1 MADAHRGRINKG
13 ETMNSRNAR
22 PALRYLLVM
31 GLSLAPLTASA
42 LSLGVG
48 PKGGMNFGNADV
60 DNHEDTEGR
69 QGLAIGG
76 QVEFGV
82 TSPWSLQVEP
92 MYVQKGARFDVLGVT
107 TRGNFDYFEIPV
119 LLKAKLGA
127 PIAHAYVFA
136 GPSFGINLLTEGKVM
151 DATGNFEDE
160 AAPLV
165 FSGDVGVGG
174 EFQLV
179 QYVFLTAD
187 IRYSHAFTSALDKSV
202 GDIDDWK
209 SRDVRAMAGVMFHL
223 TK

>member
-1 MADAHRGRINKG
+1 
-13 ETMNSRNAR
+13 MNSEKT
-22 PALRYLLVM
+22 LRYLLVM

-60 DNHEDTEGR
+60 EDHGDTEGR

-92 MYVQKGARFDVLGVT
+92 MYVQKGARFEILGVT

-119 LLKAKLGA
+119 LLKAKFGA
-127 PIAHAYVFA
+127 QSAHAYLFA
-136 GPSFGINLLTEGKVM
+136 GPSFGINLSTEGKVM

-160 AAPLV
+160 AAPV
-165 FSGDVGVGG
+165 VYSGDVGVGG

-179 QYVFLTAD
+179 PYVFLTAD
-187 IRYSHAFTSALDKSV
+187 VRYSHAFTSALDESV
-202 GDIDDWK
+202 GDIDEWK